1 MDLDN
6 LKLFAITVEEY
17 KRFAS
22 QLDNYDAKDNYNEF
36 SYIKV
41 NTKLMLLRK
50 YGNKNENI
58 FIEKILQQMLNKYS
72 SNREQLEQLL
82 DDYHKIE
89 SQQLTYILA
98 DGTKLDIYHTIEDVM
113 YGMYLH
119 ADKNRIERLKSTEE
133 SLRFICVRKY
143 VEDLENVVLKT
154 FDLLKT
160 LDDSLSLKNDNHSK
174 ATTIYLGDTSK
185 NMQNIKKSLYWA
197 NLYGKDGTDLDLDN
211 IVQDLT
217 NEDVEILS
225 KCLAF
230 LDELEK
236 DEISTKTMDSLI
248 FPTTKKD
255 WKDYSEAKSFYSKI
269 EKPGLSSKVRYNK
282 DKNMAYVR
290 IFPQV
295 DDFFII
301 DTPHIITNICEI
313 CLVKVNNKLG
323 WKIFSMG
330 SHLDSFIK

>member
-6 LKLFAITVEEY
+6 LKLFVITVEEY
-17 KRFAS
+17 KRFSS
-22 QLDNYDAKDNYNEF
+22 QLDNYEANDNYNEF

-50 YGNKNENI
+50 YGNKNENV

-72 SNREQLEQLL
+72 SNEEQLEQLL

-119 ADKNRIERLKSTEE
+119 ADKNRIERLTSTEE

-143 VEDLENVVLKT
+143 VEDLEKVVLKT

-160 LDDSLSLKNDNHSK
+160 LDENLGLKNNNHSK

-185 NMQNIKKSLYWA
+185 NVQNIKKSSYWV
-197 NLYGKDGTDLDLDN
+197 NLYGKDGTNSDLDN
-211 IVQDLT
+211 IVQGLT
-217 NEDVEILS
+217 MEDVEILS

-236 DEISTKTMDSLI
+236 DEIATKIMDSLI
-248 FPTTKKD
+248 FPPTKKD

-301 DTPHIITNICEI
+301 DTPHIITNVCEI
-313 CLVKVNNKLG
+313 CLVKVNNKSE
-323 WKIFSMG
+323 WEIFSMG
-330 SHLDSFIK
+330 AHLESFIK

>member
-1 MDLDN
+1 MDSDD

-17 KRFAS
+17 KRLS
-22 QLDNYDAKDNYNEF
+22 LQLDNYNEKDNYNEF
-36 SYIKV
+36 YYVKV
-41 NTKLMLLRK
+41 NIKLMLLRK
-50 YGNKNENI
+50 YGNKNENV
-58 FIEKILQQMLNKYS
+58 FIEKILQQMLNNYS
-72 SNREQLEQLL
+72 GNKERLEQLL
-82 DDYHKIE
+82 NDYHKIE
-89 SQQLTYILA
+89 NQQLTYILA

-119 ADKNRIERLKSTEE
+119 ADKNRVERLKSTEE

-160 LDDSLSLKNDNHSK
+160 LDDSLGLKNDNHSK
-174 ATTIYLGDTSK
+174 ASTIYLGDTSK

-197 NLYGKDGTDLDLDN
+197 NLYGKDGTDSDLDN

-236 DEISTKTMDSLI
+236 DEISIKTMDSLI
-248 FPTTKKD
+248 FPPTKKD
-255 WKDYSEAKSFYSKI
+255 WKDYSEAKIFYSKI

-330 SHLDSFIK
+330 SHLESFIK

>member
-6 LKLFAITVEEY
+6 LKLFAITVDEY

-22 QLDNYDAKDNYNEF
+22 LLDSYNAKDNYNEF

-41 NTKLMLLRK
+41 NTKLVLLRK

-58 FIEKILQQMLNKYS
+58 FIEKILQQMLKKYS
-72 SNREQLEQLL
+72 SSRDQVEQLL
-82 DDYHKIE
+82 GDYHKIE
-89 SQQLTYILA
+89 RQQLTYILA

-143 VEDLENVVLKT
+143 VDDLENVVLKT

-160 LDDSLSLKNDNHSK
+160 IDDSLGLKYDNHSK
-174 ATTIYLGDTSK
+174 ATAIYLGDTSK

-197 NLYGKDGTDLDLDN
+197 NLYGKDGIDSDLDN

-225 KCLAF
+225 KCLVF

-236 DEISTKTMDSLI
+236 DEISIKTMDSLI

-255 WKDYSEAKSFYSKI
+255 WKDYSEAKIFYCKI
-269 EKPGLSSKVRYNK
+269 EKPGISSKVRYNK
-282 DKNMAYVR
+282 TKNMAYVR

-330 SHLDSFIK
+330 AHLDSFIK